1 MLPTPIGTMENPDI
15 GQAIDWF
22 AQWWSRTPSMKG
34 QTMQNKLME
43 TLVLLLI
50 VRAHCVVHHGVPG
63 SPWKS

>member
-1 MLPTPIGTMENPDI
+1 MLPTPIRTMENPDI

-43 TLVLLLI
+43 TLVLL
-50 VRAHCVVHHGVPG
+50 
-63 SPWKS
+63 